1 MSDPHPAPSARSDS
15 VAVVVA
21 GGRAR
26 PRVSRDRLPA
36 SPRWVIAADS
46 GVGHALAL
54 GLRVDLVVGDLDSAT
69 PEDLATAEASGATVE
84 RHPVHKDQ
92 TDLEL
97 ALDRAVQVGADLVI
111 VVASTE
117 GRLDHTLANLLVL
130 AAPAYRHQRLV
141 ALVDEAAVRPIW
153 DACEWSTTPGD
164 LVTLLPVGGPAHG
177 VRTAGLQYP
186 LRSETLP
193 SGSSRGVSNVAEAQ
207 LVRVALDSGVLLAI
221 HQPPE

>member
-1 MSDPHPAPSARSDS
+1 MSDLHPDPSVGGDS
-15 VAVVVA
+15 VAIVVA
-21 GGRAR
+21 GGRVR
-26 PRVSRDRLPA
+26 PRVRRDRLPTA
-36 SPRWVIAADS
+36 PRWVIAADS

-54 GLRVDLVVGDLDSAT
+54 DLRVDLVVGDLDSAT
-69 PEDLATAEASGATVE
+69 PEDLAIAEASGATVE

-97 ALDRAVQVGADLVI
+97 ALDRAVQLGADLVI

-130 AAPAYRHQRLV
+130 AASAYRHQRLV
-141 ALVDEAAVRPIW
+141 ALVDEATVRPIW
-153 DACEWSTTPGD
+153 DACEWSATPGD
-164 LVTLLPVGGPAHG
+164 LVTLLPVGGPAQG

-186 LRSETLP
+186 LRGETLP
-193 SGSSRGVSNVAEAQ
+193 SGSSRGVSNVAEAR